1 MELGRVR
8 AGLVRSA
15 VALFVLLAVTGVW
28 LSFFY
33 RPTAPEVDLSWVT
46 GFRGIHRWSS
56 VVVVFVLVA
65 LLVVCIAEVTQ
76 RRATNRHWA
85 IAAVLLVCGVF
96 LGFTGYLLP
105 WDQLALWAV
114 TVGTNYTGFFSLF
127 GDEVRYVLV
136 AGVEVGT
143 GTVRA
148 WFVVHALLLPLVFG
162 ALMWRLR
169 RRTAVAPR
177 EEVKASV

>member
-8 AGLVRSA
+8 AGLVRA
-15 VALFVLLAVTGVW
+15 VVALFVLLAATGVW

-33 RPTAPEVDLSWVT
+33 RPMAPNSDLSWVT
-46 GFRGIHRWSS
+46 GLRGVHRWSS

-65 LLVVCIAEVTQ
+65 LVVVCVAERMQ
-76 RRATNRHWA
+76 HRAGHWA
-85 IAAVLLVCGVF
+85 IAAALLVCGVV
-96 LGFTGYLLP
+96 LGITGYLLP

-114 TVGTNYTGFFSLF
+114 KVGTNYSGFFALF

-136 AGVEVGT
+136 GDVEVGT

-148 WFVVHALLLPLVFG
+148 WFVVHALLLPIVFG
-162 ALMWRLR
+162 ALLWRLSR
-169 RRTAVAPR
+169 VSDANRDRTTLPTPA
-177 EEVKASV
+177 